1 MSVCEKYKFPSL
13 FINQFYPR
21 KGTPAAR
28 MPKIPKDMV
37 NNYYYFFFL
46 RNYKKKNSIFD
57 HPSHVLDI
65 FLSNANLFIFKQIM
79 YNVAM
84 FII

>member
-28 MPKIPKDMV
+28 MPKIPTDMV
-37 NNYYYFFFL
+37 IN
-46 RNYKKKNSIFD
+46 
-57 HPSHVLDI
+57 
-65 FLSNANLFIFKQIM
+65 NLFFYTKLQP
-79 YNVAM
+79 N
-84 FII
+84 FIHR

>member
-28 MPKIPKDMV
+28 MPKIPSDMV
-37 NNYYYFFFL
+37 NKYNKIINLL
-46 RNYKKKNSIFD
+46 RNNAITFD
-57 HPSHVLDI
+57 ILG
-65 FLSNANLFIFKQIM
+65 
-79 YNVAM
+79 
-84 FII
+84 